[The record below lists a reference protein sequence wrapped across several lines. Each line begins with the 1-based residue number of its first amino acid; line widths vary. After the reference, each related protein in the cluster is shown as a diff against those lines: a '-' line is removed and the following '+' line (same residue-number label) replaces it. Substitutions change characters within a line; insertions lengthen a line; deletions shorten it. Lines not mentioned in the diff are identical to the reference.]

1 MQLHAREM
9 SPPIHVTEEREAIK
23 APAKSWSFGSR
34 LTGVWR
40 GRCGRKEKER
50 RAAEMVYAG
59 QVRKGCTFFWPRV
72 GAQEVFVE

>member
-9 SPPIHVTEEREAIK
+9 SPPIDVTEEREAIK
-23 APAKSWSFGSR
+23 APANSWSSGSR

-40 GRCGRKEKER
+40 GRCVRKKKEG
-50 RAAEMVYAG
+50 RAAEMVDAG